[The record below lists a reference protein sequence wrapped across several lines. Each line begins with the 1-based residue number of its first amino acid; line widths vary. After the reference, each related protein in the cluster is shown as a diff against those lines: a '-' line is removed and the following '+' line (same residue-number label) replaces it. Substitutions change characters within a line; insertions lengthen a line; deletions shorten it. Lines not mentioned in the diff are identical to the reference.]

1 MTEMQHKA
9 LPQRGQLPVGS
20 GAIGELA
27 TEDREGAEFY
37 MQRCLQLARCGEAD
51 APPNP
56 MVGAV
61 VVCDGRIIGEGY
73 HRRCGGPHAEVNAI
87 KSVKDKHLLCRSTI
101 YVSLEPCAHY
111 GKTPPCADLI
121 VRSGI
126 PRVVIGCTDPFA
138 KVNGLGI
145 KKLKDAGCEVLVGV
159 LEDECR
165 QLNRRFFTFHQKQR
179 PWITL
184 KWAQSEDGYISPLDP
199 LQTSPRERQDPSPS
213 PPRGRAFR
221 GRNPPLGEVW
231 RGSWG
236 SVFFSN
242 ALTQTLI
249 HRLRARSGAILVGT
263 RTALIDNPSLTT
275 RYWTGANPLRL
286 TIDRHG
292 ILPSSLHLMDGST
305 PTVIYSHESIPEIL
319 TDLYNRGI
327 QSLLVEGGRELL
339 QSFIDAGLWDEA
351 RIETAPIRLAEGVK
365 APTLPR
371 CTEQGK
377 HTYCGRSIATFLPA
391 P

>member
-1 MTEMQHKA
+1 MFNDIK
-9 LPQRGQLPVGS
+9 
-20 GAIGELA
+20 
-27 TEDREGAEFY
+27 Y
-37 MQRCLQLARCGEAD
+37 MQRCIQLARCGEAG
-51 APPNP
+51 AAPNP

-87 KSVKDKHLLCRSTI
+87 SSVKEKHLLSRSTI

-145 KKLKDAGCEVLVGV
+145 KKLKEAGCEVIIGV

-165 QLNRRFFTFHQKQR
+165 ELNRRFFTFHQKHR

-184 KWAQSEDGYISPLDP
+184 KWAQSKDYYISGAQPL
-199 LQTSPRERQDPSPS
+199 L
-213 PPRGRAFR
+213 
-221 GRNPPLGEVW
+221 L
-231 RGSWG
+231 
-236 SVFFSN
+236 SN
-242 ALTQTLI
+242 TLTQTLV
-249 HRLRARSGAILVGT
+249 HRLRARRAAILVGT
-263 RTALIDNPSLTT
+263 RTALIDNPTLTT
-275 RYWTGANPLRL
+275 RCWPGPNPLRL
-286 TIDRHG
+286 TIDRHS
-292 ILPSSLHLMDGST
+292 ILPSSLHLMDRST
-305 PTVIYSHESIPEIL
+305 PTIVYTHESIEEIL

-327 QSLLVEGGRELL
+327 QSLLVEGGARLL

-351 RIETAPIRLAEGVK
+351 RIETAPVSLHEGVK
-365 APTLPR
+365 APILPDGSPASSR
-371 CTEQGK
+371 
-377 HTYCGRSIATFLPA
+377 TYCGHLIATFLPPMTQRPDRGA
-391 P
+391 DNC